1 MRGPVEIAGLTSSM
15 EPGPNYPLSCGLL
28 IFFSPPSVVGIQLN
42 RRCNWENAAVG
53 PNHDIQQHFL
63 QKSTNYQPFFIFFQQ
78 RYGHNPITLYHMV
91 QHCLHQEMNLVQKAD
106 LVRQLFFV
114 NQETGP
120 VLTFAL
126 LQMASDISSSAA
138 SPLHDSGGGGGT
150 PSGVAAIT
158 PAVGLSSTSAHCNSE
173 AAYQVR
179 TFAKKSPES

>member
-1 MRGPVEIAGLTSSM
+1 MRLLAQIMTS
-15 EPGPNYPLSCGLL
+15 E
-28 IFFSPPSVVGIQLN
+28 
-42 RRCNWENAAVG
+42 R
-53 PNHDIQQHFL
+53 
-63 QKSTNYQPFFIFFQQ
+63 KSQISTFYYIFFQQ

-106 LVRQLFFV
+106 LVRKLFFV
-114 NQETGP
+114 NRETGH

-179 TFAKKSPES
+179 TCQKWFSFANCETVHVLNFRSSTSSLL